1 MTLSTVC
8 VTVTRTQCVAGMNEI
23 RGSVCVFYYITR
35 LLFLHHVMRSARA
48 RVPVTHRAAV
58 GTGASSPR
66 PPACLLRLLR
76 SALRSSSRR
85 SARGSPRRNICL
97 CVMTPCLL
105 HAATVR
111 VSARSGSVEPAR
123 RCWAERRG
131 RSSLSQTN

>member
-23 RGSVCVFYYITR
+23 RGSVCVCV
-35 LLFLHHVMRSARA
+35 LLHNQGAILTSRSCAV

-66 PPACLLRLLR
+66 PPGCLLRLLR

-123 RCWAERRG
+123 RCWVERRG